1 MNTRNI
7 VISIIAIV
15 AVVGLFYMF
24 KADSH
29 SETTVQGSQVI
40 DGNNA
45 TKDANQKV
53 DPISIVIKG
62 NKIVAGPKVITGV
75 VGEAITIKFLADVS
89 DEIHIHGINKKID
102 LEAGKEGTITFT
114 VEKSGRFEYELE
126 GARAELG
133 VIEIQ
138 PKQ

>member
-24 KADSH
+24 KADSN

-62 NKIVAGPKVITGV
+62 NKIVVGPKVITGV